1 MSRLF
6 KRELILERTGLA
18 ASGNTGTSVL
28 LGAKKLQLAKLKSL
42 KQVAQHK
49 KLLDMLYGAL
59 WGKLLYTMGLSV
71 RRFGWPGRCP
81 KGTCALSISLSP
93 VSVGESPHLWLTS
106 AGTGLD
112 GIHPLSGKRD
122 DLLERRSTQGAALGP
137 VAFSFVRRALY
148 LADGMTGKVSHP
160 LTRSKYEMSV
170 SIKYFILP

>member
-1 MSRLF
+1 
-6 KRELILERTGLA
+6 
-18 ASGNTGTSVL
+18 
-28 LGAKKLQLAKLKSL
+28 
-42 KQVAQHK
+42 
-49 KLLDMLYGAL
+49 
-59 WGKLLYTMGLSV
+59 MGLSV
-71 RRFGWPGRCP
+71 RRFGWLGRCP

-148 LADGMTGKVSHP
+148 LADRRMTGKVSHP

-170 SIKYFILP
+170 SINTLFYHNGQKWDPFFSKAIFCVCLRMETVLKSLGTVYCNT